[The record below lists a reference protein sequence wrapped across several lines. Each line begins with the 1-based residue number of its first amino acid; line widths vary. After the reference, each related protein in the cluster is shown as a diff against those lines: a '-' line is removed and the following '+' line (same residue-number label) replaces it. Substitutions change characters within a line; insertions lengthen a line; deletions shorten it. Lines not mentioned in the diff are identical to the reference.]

1 MKEYMKGKSVLR
13 SMVFI
18 MLSFA
23 MVWTM
28 IPGLFGSGTAFAE
41 AGDLPAHEKNLK
53 VNDDGTYTLSLSVTG
68 EAEKQ
73 PSKANVIVV
82 FDTSSSMNERTGNQE
97 VTYTPTDSEGGW
109 FYNNNLYGLIDGQY
123 VPLSRSYDWRE
134 ESLVFYYQGQ
144 RYTGQRYF
152 RQAANQTRLQAAESA
167 VNDLAK
173 SLLAYNGAD
182 GNPEDTIE
190 MALVDFANMAEIAQ
204 APTTNYED
212 FSATVNSRN
221 AGNNDRGTN
230 WEAGLRKTLDVDFG
244 DEDPTYVIFVSDGNP
259 TFYVNDNGTRGGTGQ
274 ETGDNVQ
281 TSYNQAIPAAKKV
294 VDEGYEFY
302 TIGIYGNVDRME
314 GLTTESGASADHYYS
329 ADNTAALQ
337 EALAEILSK
346 IEMAGIGAAKVEDGT
361 TSKVTTSSGTAH
373 LLDVDV
379 DSYKYWRAGGDYG
392 NDNDGLGTE
401 WKETDTPAPPE
412 ASLNGDGEV
421 VWDLSELGVLENGVT
436 YTVTFDVWP
445 SQEALDYVADMKN
458 GVAVPEEVKQYLNED
473 GSLKTNTTATLDYDD
488 TRTTDKDEEAIEYD
502 NPDPV
507 ETKAAELLA
516 ITKEWDN
523 ALEPAPKDELT
534 LKVTRDGDEKY
545 SLILNDPD
553 WKNNVFISLGIMR
566 TVRTGD
572 DDKMEILTPGH
583 DFTFT
588 EPEELS
594 YHWELDVPTVHPMLI
609 DGEVTTLIKVDD
621 AHPAGDAKVY
631 TINGSKYY
639 VGDAE
644 AANLTATNHHR
655 SSVDLAKVVTG
666 ENAPADAEF
675 PFTLNVVNSNEA
687 NGSQDKTDSDYYV
700 WFSVQDKDGKP
711 VNDAVKSGATAE
723 DGSNGWY
730 YAKSG
735 DDVVINMKAG
745 YNVRVNNVPTGTTY
759 TFTEG
764 ELPAG
769 FIFKEA
775 EGSVIGSEGTAD
787 SIKAG
792 RTSTGTIES
801 TNKRYKVTY
810 TNEYAQKDVSV
821 TKVWDDADN
830 QDGKRPETLELT
842 LNGLPTGTTAPTPEV
857 TKSKD
862 GNTWTYTWKGVPK
875 YDSEGKEITYTVSED
890 AVPEG
895 YSATGTPAQVN
906 GTIKNTY
913 TPEKTSVTV
922 KKTWVGPEAKG
933 GATVHLLA
941 NGTDTGKTAKLSK
954 DNNNTF
960 TFDNLDKFANG
971 TAITYSVT
979 EDAVAG
985 YSTTGPTG
993 EGTEE
998 KPFEF
1003 TNTNAETVDVTVTKE
1018 WSDSDD
1024 EDKIRPEKLDLTLTA
1039 PEGIEVP
1046 DPEVKK
1052 SGSTWTYTW
1061 KGLPKY
1067 PNGAEFEYTVSEENV
1082 PAGYKVTGSPA
1093 KNGGTITNKHST
1105 VEADI
1110 IGLKE
1115 LKNYSGNI
1123 PTGKFFFTIEG
1134 TFEPAEET
1142 AAEQKPA
1149 DENKN
1154 TEAAAEQPADNTAEA
1169 AEAADKKAEEAQ
1181 ADADVK
1187 AEQAEEA
1194 QKKADEASA
1203 EGSADAEKLQKAA
1216 EETKAE
1222 AVEAQAA
1229 ADETK
1234 AVAEEAKKEAAETKT
1249 EEATAEAKEP
1259 AAESESAKTEAKAA
1273 DASESGSSADTA
1285 APLPEKTKVT
1295 NDSEGKIVFG
1305 KIKFDKPGKYTYTIT
1320 ESGSMDRVT
1329 NDPKSTRTVVVT
1341 VAYDD
1346 NGDLKATFEP
1356 GDTYKFTF
1364 TNTYEPP
1371 VNPGVVSIDPP
1382 VKKIVEGNAPK
1393 KAETYTFMLRAADPS
1408 NPMPVAAGGEQIMT
1422 MDITGAGEKEFGEI
1436 KFTKEGVY
1444 DYTINEVAGTNSSCE
1459 YDDTVY
1465 VVRATVTADK
1475 DGKLQVKRE
1484 YFNDGELIDVAAL
1497 EFVNTYDDDGEPGV
1511 GVKTGDDN
1519 NIPGAVGGFF
1529 ASLAALFGA
1538 FKLRRKNNRNDA

>member
-28 IPGLFGSGTAFAE
+28 IPGLFGSGAAFAA
-41 AGDLPAHEKNLK
+41 AGDKPAHKKNLK
-53 VNDDGTYTLSLSVTG
+53 VNDDGTYTLSLNVTG
-68 EAEKQ
+68 ESE
-73 PSKANVIVV
+73 SKIQHVNVIVIV
-82 FDTSSSMNERTGNQE
+82 DRSGSMGDDAGTGE
-97 VTYTPTDSEGGW
+97 ETYRPTNRNGSG
-109 FYNNNLYGLIDGQY
+109 LYGMVDGEY
-123 VPLSRSYDWRE
+123 VPLEYSWNLWSGYTYWYNNQE
-134 ESLVFYYQGQ
+134 
-144 RYTGQRYF
+144 YTGQRY
-152 RQAANQTRLQAAESA
+152 RRIQASVTRLAATKEA
-167 VNDLAK
+167 VNNLAGT
-173 SLLAYNGAD
+173 LLGYNGQD
-182 GNPEDTIE
+182 GNDDDTVE
-190 MALVDFANMAEIAQ
+190 MALVSFATASQ
-204 APTTNYED
+204 TNVAKTS
-212 FSATVNSRN
+212 SASTFTDAVDGLTVASGN
-221 AGNNDRGTN
+221 AAGTN
-230 WEAGLRKTLDVDFG
+230 WEAALKQASSINFNDS
-244 DEDPTYVIFVSDGNP
+244 DPTYVIFFSDGAP
-259 TFYVNDNGTRGGTGQ
+259 TFYGNTSGNGQ
-274 ETGDNVQ
+274 EEEPNMRN
-281 TSYNQAIPAAKKV
+281 SYNAAVDDAKNLANKV
-294 VDEGYEFY
+294 GPERFY
-302 TIGIYGNVDRME
+302 TIFAYGKEYGATYMTN
-314 GLTTESGASADHYYS
+314 LTDAAGAPAGNNYS
-329 ADNTAALQ
+329 ASDTAELQ
-337 EALAEILSK
+337 EAFAEIMEA
-346 IEMAGIGAAKVEDGT
+346 IETAGIGAAKVEDGT

-373 LLDVDV
+373 LLDVDD

-392 NDNDGLGTE
+392 NGNGGLGTE

-545 SLILNDPD
+545 SLKLNDPD

-609 DGEVTTLIKVDD
+609 DGKVTTLIKVDA

-675 PFTLNVVNSNEA
+675 PFTLNVVNSNA
-687 NGSQDKTDSDYYV
+687 ASGSQDKTGSDYYV

-775 EGSVIGSEGTAD
+775 KWSVIDGEGTD
-787 SIKAG
+787 STKTEG

-801 TNKRYKVTY
+801 TNTRYKVTY
-810 TNEYAQKDVSV
+810 TNEYAQKNVSV

-895 YSATGTPAQVN
+895 YTATGTPAQIN

-960 TFDNLDKFANG
+960 TFDDLDKFANG

-993 EGTEE
+993 EGTAE

-1024 EDKIRPEKLDLTLTA
+1024 KDKIRPEKLDLTLTA

-1052 SGSTWTYTW
+1052 NGSTWTYTW

-1181 ADADVK
+1181 ADADKKAEQAEEAQADADVK

-1234 AVAEEAKKEAAETKT
+1234 AVAEEAKKEAAET
-1249 EEATAEAKEP
+1249 
-1259 AAESESAKTEAKAA
+1259 KTEAKAA

-1356 GDTYKFTF
+1356 GDAYKFTF

-1382 VKKIVEGNAPK
+1382 VKKIVEGKAPK

-1408 NPMPVAAGGEQIMT
+1408 NPMPEAADGEQIMT

-1436 KFTKEGVY
+1436 EFTEEGVY
-1444 DYTINEVAGTNSSCE
+1444 DYTINEVAGTNSNCD
-1459 YDDTVY
+1459 YDDTIY
-1465 VVRATVTADK
+1465 VVRATVTADE

-1497 EFVNTYDDDGEPGV
+1497 EFVNTYDDDGEPGG

>member
-1 MKEYMKGKSVLR
+1 
-13 SMVFI
+13 
-18 MLSFA
+18 
-23 MVWTM
+23 
-28 IPGLFGSGTAFAE
+28 
-41 AGDLPAHEKNLK
+41 
-53 VNDDGTYTLSLSVTG
+53 
-68 EAEKQ
+68 
-73 PSKANVIVV
+73 
-82 FDTSSSMNERTGNQE
+82 
-97 VTYTPTDSEGGW
+97 
-109 FYNNNLYGLIDGQY
+109 
-123 VPLSRSYDWRE
+123 
-134 ESLVFYYQGQ
+134 
-144 RYTGQRYF
+144 
-152 RQAANQTRLQAAESA
+152 
-167 VNDLAK
+167 
-173 SLLAYNGAD
+173 
-182 GNPEDTIE
+182 

-204 APTTNYED
+204 APTTSYED

-259 TFYVNDNGTRGGTGQ
+259 TFYVEDNGTRGGSGQ
-274 ETGDNVQ
+274 ETSGNVQ
-281 TSYNQAIPAAKKV
+281 TSYNQAIPAAKAV
-294 VDEGYEFY
+294 VGKGYEFY

-373 LLDVDV
+373 LLDVDA

-392 NDNDGLGTE
+392 NGNEGLGTE

-488 TRTTDKDEEAIEYD
+488 TRTTVKEPAVDYT
-502 NPDPV
+502 NPKPV

-523 ALEPAPKDELT
+523 ALEDAPKGGLT

-545 SLILNDPD
+545 SLKLDEPD

-566 TVRTGD
+566 K
-572 DDKMEILTPGH
+572 DKTTEEMEVLEPGH

-588 EPEELS
+588 EPEELT

-609 DGEVTTLIKVDD
+609 DGKVTTLIKVDD
-621 AHPAGDAKVY
+621 AHPAGDATVY
-631 TINGSKYY
+631 TINGSDYY
-639 VGDAE
+639 VGDAG

-675 PFTLNVVNSNEA
+675 PFTLKVVNSNA
-687 NGSQDKTDSDYYV
+687 ASGSQDKTGSDYYV

-735 DDVVINMKAG
+735 DNVVINMKAG

-769 FIFKEA
+769 FIFKDA
-775 EGSVIGSEGTAD
+775 KWSVIAGEGTD
-787 SIKAG
+787 STKTVG

-801 TNKRYKVTY
+801 TNTRYKVTY

-895 YSATGTPAQVN
+895 YTATGTPAQIN

-941 NGTDTGKTAKLSK
+941 NGTDTGKTATLSK
-954 DNNNTF
+954 ENNNTF

-971 TAITYSVT
+971 TAITYSVK

-993 EGTEE
+993 EGTAE

-1024 EDKIRPEKLDLTLTA
+1024 KDKIRPEKLDLTLTA

-1346 NGDLKATFEP
+1346 NGDLKATFDP
-1356 GDTYKFTF
+1356 SDAYKFTF
-1364 TNTYEPP
+1364 INTYEPP
-1371 VNPGVVSIDPP
+1371 VDPGVVSIDPP

-1393 KAETYTFMLRAADPS
+1393 KAETYTFLLRAADPS
-1408 NPMPVAAGGEQIMT
+1408 NPMPKAAGGKQTMT
-1422 MDITGAGEKEFGEI
+1422 MDITGAGEKEFGVIE
-1436 KFTKEGVY
+1436 FTKEGVY
-1444 DYTINEVAGTNSSCE
+1444 DYTINEVAGTNSNCD
-1459 YDDTVY
+1459 YDGTVY

-1475 DGKLQVKRE
+1475 DGKLQVNRE
-1484 YFNDGELIDVAAL
+1484 YFKDGQLVDVAAL
-1497 EFVNTYDDDGEPGV
+1497 EFVNTYDDEGETSS

-1529 ASLAALFGA
+1529 ASLVALFGA